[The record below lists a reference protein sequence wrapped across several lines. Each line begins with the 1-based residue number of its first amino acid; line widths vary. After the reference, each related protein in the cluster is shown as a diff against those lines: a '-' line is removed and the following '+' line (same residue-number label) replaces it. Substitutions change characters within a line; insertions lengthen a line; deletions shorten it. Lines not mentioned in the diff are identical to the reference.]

1 MLSRERI
8 RLAATLPAA
17 FTSLALALTPMLA
30 GCGLLPGDAREG
42 ETIPPASAGT
52 ATDLGLGPGVRPLSF
67 GPGDKGSPR
76 VSPSGEKVA
85 FVLDGYVAEKPL
97 YARTSR
103 PRTANNFGAGHAE
116 WLTDE
121 GMAILGPRDETGDR
135 GAGTAPTPSPLFN
148 VRPDGSLSDGSSDVA
163 RSVERVTAA
172 GAVPDGGALA
182 AVAVPPES
190 AEEPTSSRLV
200 LLRGSEETARV
211 YLRSIKGS
219 VTGLSISPDGRRAV
233 MAVRRDTG
241 GGEGRFEV
249 QTYQFSEGRASRVA
263 RLPVGV
269 EILGA
274 PQWTPRGIHF
284 VAGEAADPAAGD
296 RNPAVYGLYRV
307 PTGSYSYTPEP
318 VPGVGEDFVAASI
331 KVSPDGDRL
340 AVVGRRNP
348 GSPTNLYVLDLAS
361 ETLEAATANENME
374 VKTNPLDL
382 AWSPDGRSVILV
394 ARGALS
400 GPKVYDAPAQSL
412 SSAFYNL
419 YEVPV
424 TDLPVEGESEG

>member
-1 MLSRERI
+1 MPFRGRS
-8 RLAATLPAA
+8 TPAA
-17 FTSLALALTPMLA
+17 VLALLAPMLALALV
-30 GCGLLPGDAREG
+30 GCGLSPGGAREG

-76 VSPSGEKVA
+76 VDPSGEKVA

-103 PRTANNFGAGHAE
+103 PRTASDFGAGHAE

-121 GMAILGPRDETGDR
+121 GMAVLTPQNETG
-135 GAGTAPTPSPLFN
+135 GVGTAPAPSPLFD
-148 VRPDGSLSDGSSDVA
+148 VLPSSSSSDGSSEIS
-163 RSVERVTAA
+163 RSIERVTAM
-172 GAVPDGGALA
+172 GAVPDGGVLA
-182 AVAVPPES
+182 AATIPPEPT
-190 AEEPTSSRLV
+190 EEPAPSSRLV
-200 LLRGSEETARV
+200 LLRGSEEPARV

-219 VTGLSISPDGRRAV
+219 VTGLSVSPDGRRAV
-233 MAVRRDTG
+233 MAVRRGTG
-241 GGEGRFEV
+241 SNEGRFEI

-274 PQWTPRGIHF
+274 PQWTRAGIYF
-284 VAGEAADPAAGD
+284 VAGEAADPAAGE
-296 RNPAVYGLYRV
+296 RNPVAYDLYRV
-307 PTGSYSYTPEP
+307 PAGSSTPEQ
-318 VPGVGEDFVAASI
+318 VRGIGEDFIAASTR
-331 KVSPDGDRL
+331 VSPDGDRL

-361 ETLEAATANENME
+361 GTLEAATANENME

-382 AWSPDGRSVILV
+382 AWSPDGGSVVLV
-394 ARGALS
+394 ARGALP
-400 GPKVYDAPAQSL
+400 GPEVYDAPAQSL

-424 TDLPVEGESEG
+424 TDLPPEGGAEG

>member
-1 MLSRERI
+1 MPSRTRSS
-8 RLAATLPAA
+8 RPALPAA
-17 FTSLALALTPMLA
+17 VFASLALALVPVFA
-30 GCGLLPGDAREG
+30 GCGLIGDAREG

-85 FVLDGYVAEKPL
+85 FVLDGYVAEKPH
-97 YARTSR
+97 YAQTSL
-103 PRTANNFGAGHAE
+103 PRTASDFGAGQSE

-121 GMAILGPRDETGDR
+121 GIAILTQQDEA
-135 GAGTAPTPSPLFN
+135 GAGGVRKPPAPSSLFN
-148 VRPDGSLSDGSSDVA
+148 VRPDSSSSDGSSDVA
-163 RSVERVTAA
+163 RSIENVTAV
-172 GAVPDGGALA
+172 GGVPDGGAVA
-182 AVAVPPES
+182 AVTVTSES
-190 AEEPTSSRLV
+190 LEEPTPSRLV
-200 LLRGSEETARV
+200 LLRDSEQPASV
-211 YLRSIKGS
+211 YLRSIKGY

-233 MAVRRDTG
+233 VAVRRNAG
-241 GGEGRFEV
+241 GDEARFEV
-249 QTYQFSEGRASRVA
+249 QTYEFSEGRASRVA
-263 RLPVGV
+263 RLPAGT

-274 PQWTPRGIHF
+274 PQWTRRGIHF
-284 VAGEAADPAAGD
+284 VAGEATYSAADD
-296 RNPAVYGLYRV
+296 RNPADYDLYRV
-307 PTGSYSYTPEP
+307 PVGSGTPEQ
-318 VPGVGEDFVAASI
+318 VRGIGEDFVAASI
-331 KVSPDGDRL
+331 RVSPDGQRL

-361 ETLEAATANENME
+361 DTLEGATANENME

-382 AWSPDGRSVILV
+382 TWSPDGNHVILV

-400 GPKVYDAPAQSL
+400 GPEVYDAPAQAL

-424 TDLPVEGESEG
+424 TNLPIEAESES